1 MEGEQ
6 LIGGIALEDKIRARN
21 GPRWE
26 LATELGVLVRPS
38 RAPLAFMTPGDVNYS
53 VRVLPTRPLH
63 LE

>member
-1 MEGEQ
+1 MKE
-6 LIGGIALEDKIRARN
+6 LVWKIKNRARD
-21 GPRWE
+21 GPRLE

-53 VRVLPTRPLH
+53 VRVLPTRRWH